1 DGIRDFHVTGVQR
14 VLFRSWW
21 NGEKNGVFWSD
32 VASIGLNINVPIFNG
47 FATKSRIELN
57 QIEIEKAQ
65 ADFREAKLGLEM
77 EHKNA
82 VTLLENNMTTINM
95 QLSNVKLAEEVLA
108 NTRSNYQYGLA
119 TLNEILDAE
128 RAVTDAKNNLT
139 RAQLDYKLAEI
150 DLLKSQGKLKT
161 LKETN

>member
-1 DGIRDFHVTGVQR
+1 
-14 VLFRSWW
+14 
-21 NGEKNGVFWSD
+21 
-32 VASIGLNINVPIFNG
+32 
-47 FATKSRIELN
+47 
-57 QIEIEKAQ
+57 
-65 ADFREAKLGLEM
+65 M